1 MTAKKSDYEKRS
13 EELDAHYKSR
23 REAGLSS
30 HRAQEHHGEAG
41 GVNVDTVAGS
51 TFVRL
56 GETEV
61 ELDQAGVFA
70 LLQELQAAFQ
80 AVS

>member
-13 EELDAHYKSR
+13 EEMDAHYKAR
-23 REAGLSS
+23 REAGLPF

-41 GVNVDTVAGS
+41 GVKVDTVAGA

-56 GETEV
+56 GEAEV
-61 ELDQAGVFA
+61 EYDQAGVFE
-70 LLQELQAAFQ
+70 LIQQLQAAFQ

>member
-1 MTAKKSDYEKRS
+1 MTAKKSEFERRS
-13 EELDAHYKSR
+13 EEIDAHYKAR
-23 REAGLSS
+23 REAGLPF
-30 HRAQEHHGEAG
+30 HRAQEHHGVAG
-41 GVNVDTVAGS
+41 GVRVDTVAGA

-56 GETEV
+56 DEEA

-70 LLQELQAAFQ
+70 LIQELQAAFQ